1 MKTRNTNK
9 QKNHFLDEVIAT
21 QVLGKASTRLS
32 VNDTAAQYALKH
44 GDLLLHILEI
54 QNIVMVGGV
63 DIQNVVCH
71 GTSGVIYLLHNVES
85 RLGECL
91 GNTGQKTGVVLIDN
105 GKSDGLSFSLRQR
118 SFREV
123 DRVLDGAVLK
133 EVLDGV
139 GSHGGGSILGLL
151 SGGTKVG
158 KDNGVLVV
166 PAKIIGEVSD
176 ISAIATVKE
185 SLHGLGIH
193 ELATSKVEEDSIA
206 LAVVDDVSTN
216 DTVGASLTL
225 DVRDVETD
233 VIGISAG
240 SLDAVDESDLPGKLK
255 STLDG
260 KTGVIYRYEC
270 KCGK

>member
-1 MKTRNTNK
+1 
-9 QKNHFLDEVIAT
+9 
-21 QVLGKASTRLS
+21 
-32 VNDTAAQYALKH
+32 
-44 GDLLLHILEI
+44 
-54 QNIVMVGGV
+54 MVGGV

-85 RLGECL
+85 RLGESI

-158 KDNGVLVV
+158 KNNGVLVV

-176 ISAIATVKE
+176 VSAIATVKE
-185 SLHGLGIH
+185 GLHGLGIH
-193 ELATSKVEEDSIA
+193 ELSTGKVEEDSIA
-206 LAVVDDVSTN
+206 LAVVNDVSTN
-216 DTVGASLTL
+216 DAVRAALAL
-225 DVRDVETD
+225 DVGDIETD

-240 SLDAVDESDLPGKLK
+240 SLDAVDESDLTGELEG
-255 STLDG
+255 TLDG
-260 KTGVIYRYEC
+260 KTGVIC
-270 KCGK
+270 WIN